1 MPPMICLNIVPPPL
15 KSVADIAMACERVG
29 LHAIGFV
36 DSPLVA
42 PELYL
47 CCGTSLFATS
57 RLNVFTAVTNPVTRH
72 PSVAAS
78 AALSLSEL
86 APQRVAIGLATG
98 DSALWGVGLRPAKV
112 AFLREYIVALKALMC
127 GEEAIWQGHT
137 FRMHWDNIDPN
148 SAPPVYVACSG
159 PRVLKMA
166 AQVADGVIVSMG
178 YSPEDV
184 AYVLSVISESCAE
197 VGRDTKEVEVWWYSE
212 FTFGPDAETVMEFG
226 LASETHWLIMGGTEG
241 KRIPEEYKPLLHELH
256 SDTFDLETYL
266 KSPDRGRVL
275 AKRAKKLG
283 ISDWLVARSARLWG
297 TPNDIGTRLEELRE
311 QGLGN
316 LWLGHVNWDLELL
329 KAVEMLGTAIGR

>member
-1 MPPMICLNIVPPPL
+1 MPPKICLNIVTPPL
-15 KSVADIAMACERVG
+15 TKVSDVAIACERVG
-29 LHAIGFV
+29 LHAIGLA

-47 CCGTSLFATS
+47 SCGVSLLATS
-57 RLNVFTAVTNPVTRH
+57 RLNAFTAVTNPVTRH
-72 PSVAAS
+72 PSVTAS

-127 GEEAIWQGHT
+127 GEEATWQGHT

-148 SAPPVYVACSG
+148 IAPPVYVACSG

-178 YSPEDV
+178 SSPEDV
-184 AYVLSVISESCAE
+184 AYVRSVISESCAE
-197 VGRDTKEVEVWWYSE
+197 IGRDTKEVEVWWCSE
-212 FTFGPDAETVMEFG
+212 FTFGPDAETVMEFS
-226 LASETHWLIMGGTEG
+226 LASDTHWLIMGGTEG

-256 SDTFDLETYL
+256 RDTFDLDTYL
-266 KSPDRGRVL
+266 KTPDRDRVL
-275 AKRAKKLG
+275 AQRAKKLG
-283 ISDWLVARSARLWG
+283 IADWLVARSARLWG
-297 TPNDIGTRLEELRE
+297 TPNDIGNRFQELRA
-311 QGLGN
+311 QGLEN
-316 LWLGHVNWDLELL
+316 WWLFPKNRDLEPS
-329 KAVEMLGTAIGR
+329 KVIEMLGTAIGR

>member
-1 MPPMICLNIVPPPL
+1 MPPKICLNILPPPL
-15 KSVADIAMACERVG
+15 KNVTDVAMACERVG
-29 LHAIGFV
+29 LHAIGIV

-47 CCGTSLFATS
+47 SCSASLFATS

-127 GEEAIWQGHT
+127 GEEATWQGHT

-148 SAPPVYVACSG
+148 KAPPVYVACSG

-178 YSPEDV
+178 YSPEDI
-184 AYVLSVISESCAE
+184 AYVRSVISEGCAE
-197 VGRDTKEVEVWWYSE
+197 VGRETKELEVWWFSE
-212 FTFGPDAETVMEFG
+212 FTFGPDPESAMEFA

-241 KRIPEEYKPLLHELH
+241 KRIPEEYKPLLRELH
-256 SDTFDLETYL
+256 TDTFDLDTYL
-266 KSPDRGRVL
+266 KDPDRGRVL

-283 ISDWLVARSARLWG
+283 ISDWLVSRSARLWG
-297 TPNDIGTRLEELRE
+297 TPNDIGNRFQELRA
-311 QGLGN
+311 QGLEN
-316 LWLGHVNWDLELL
+316 LWLAHLNWDLEQL